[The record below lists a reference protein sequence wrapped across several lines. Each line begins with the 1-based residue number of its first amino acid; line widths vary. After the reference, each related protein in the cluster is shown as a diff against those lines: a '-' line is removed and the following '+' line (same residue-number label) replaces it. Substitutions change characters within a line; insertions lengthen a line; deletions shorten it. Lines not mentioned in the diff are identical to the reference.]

1 MSAYL
6 VNKLCRL
13 ALHDLTLRDA
23 LKRDPEAAIA
33 AWTFTDEER
42 RALLA
47 GDVAKL
53 YELGA
58 NAFLLQYLT
67 RWQIFGLSV
76 PVYSE
81 RMRKA
86 RVRR

>member
-1 MSAYL
+1 MSIYL
-6 VNKLCRL
+6 VNKLCRQ
-13 ALHDLTLRDA
+13 ALHDLSLREA
-23 LKRDPEAAIA
+23 LKRDPQAAIA
-33 AWTFTDEER
+33 AWPFTDEER
-42 RALLA
+42 KALLA
-47 GDVAKL
+47 GDVARL

-86 RVRR
+86 GQPP